1 MNSLEQVINLKVE
14 VKTLIDET
22 IVGTIYAFSPKQ
34 HVIALK
40 KSGGSSSDGKDLFRI
55 INSSFIKSI
64 TIAHPAP
71 KKFPKHSEHFKGRPV
86 DLKKLEARLKVA
98 VERATPSHPAPPTV
112 SKNEA
117 TGGKNNHNN
126 SQTQKKSEPT
136 ALALKV
142 HDKLV
147 AKFGKE
153 NVSLQNN
160 DAVLLFKEVLISKPY
175 ALNKIS
181 NSKKSQSSKHL
192 DKVKAALREIWL
204 LGNNSEQGG

>member
-40 KSGGSSSDGKDLFRI
+40 CGSSSDGKGLFRI
-55 INSSFIKSI
+55 INSSFIKTI
-64 TIAHPAP
+64 TIAHPVP
-71 KKFPKHSEHFKGRPV
+71 KKFSKHSEQFKGRPV
-86 DLKKLEARLKVA
+86 DLKKLEARLKSA
-98 VERATPSHPAPPTV
+98 VERAAPPNAST
-112 SKNEA
+112 STQKNEPA
-117 TGGKNNHNN
+117 SGKSNQNN
-126 SQTQKKSEPT
+126 TQVPKRSEPT

-142 HDKLV
+142 HNKLV

-160 DAVLLFKEVLISKPY
+160 DAILLFKEVLINKPY

-192 DKVKAALREIWL
+192 DKVKTALREIWL

>member
-40 KSGGSSSDGKDLFRI
+40 MSGSSSDGKDLFRI

-71 KKFPKHSEHFKGRPV
+71 KKFPKHSEQFKARPV
-86 DLKKLEARLKVA
+86 DLKKLEARLKSA
-98 VERATPSHPAPPTV
+98 VERAAPPNASTPV
-112 SKNEA
+112 QKNEPVN
-117 TGGKNNHNN
+117 GKNNHNN
-126 SQTQKKSEPT
+126 NNQAPKKSEPT

-204 LGNNSEQGG
+204 LGNNSQQGG